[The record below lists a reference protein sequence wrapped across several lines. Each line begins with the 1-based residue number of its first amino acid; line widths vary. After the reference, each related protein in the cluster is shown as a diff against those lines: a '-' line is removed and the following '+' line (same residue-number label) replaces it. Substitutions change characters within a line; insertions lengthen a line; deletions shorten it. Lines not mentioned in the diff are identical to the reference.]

1 VPATTQQR
9 MVAIVA
15 TLDTKEPEAR
25 FLADQ
30 LEGRGHV
37 PYLIDVG
44 ITGTRATLPRDD
56 AMAAGGAEASRRL
69 KELYGEGRLA
79 GVIGLGGNQG
89 TAAGAIAM
97 RDLPLGLP
105 KLLVSTIA
113 SGNLRPYLGASDI
126 VIVPAVGDLLGG
138 PNRLTRG
145 VLARAA
151 AMMAAMIETPTAT
164 AAQIP
169 AAPQTPATTQI
180 PAAPQ
185 TPATTQ
191 IPAAPQTPATTQIP
205 AAPQTSPVAQI
216 PAIALTTLGNVEPA
230 ARGIIQGLAAVGV
243 EVVPFHASGAGGTA
257 MELLTEAG
265 LFAGVVDLATHEL
278 LGEVAGDDI
287 YAPARPGRLTAAGR
301 AGLPQVVLPGGL
313 DYLVFGPPD
322 SVPAAYRG
330 RPVHRHNPYNTNV
343 RAHPAELRAAAEAMA
358 GRLRAARGPVVFI
371 DPLRGWSRVGRRG
384 GPLWDAEGNEA
395 FRRAL
400 RAGLQ
405 GSAVRYVELD
415 AEINAPAVVDEVVT
429 VVRGWLGR

>member
-1 VPATTQQR
+1 MPATTQQR

-164 AAQIP
+164 AA
-169 AAPQTPATTQI
+169 
-180 PAAPQ
+180 
-185 TPATTQ
+185 Q

-371 DPLRGWSRVGRRG
+371 DPLRGWSQVGRRG